1 MMQSYNNYSPRNR
14 DFCTKL
20 QTNLKI
26 FSKVLYFNV
35 VENLA
40 LYVGNGI
47 KRDFGFVGKGKEIE
61 TVLNFLYSTL
71 HGDIFTAGFPAVRL
85 KESDG

>member
-1 MMQSYNNYSPRNR
+1 MQSYNNYSPRNR

-47 KRDFGFVGKGKEIE
+47 KRDFGAQAE
-61 TVLNFLYSTL
+61 S
-71 HGDIFTAGFPAVRL
+71 AVHEFWE
-85 KESDG
+85 KC